1 MVWTQL
7 IYKINNIRI
16 LDIGNVIMEAK
27 WDVHPIFEISCQI
40 ADDEYTNMRR
50 MIHSETFMYISYRN
64 EKEKEKILFTGL
76 LEKGEVYQNI
86 TGTYVILKLTG
97 MTRMLDKLK
106 HTRVFQNKSMT
117 YAEIINKIL
126 NKYGFYYLSDLN
138 LEQRT
143 NEIIVQYQE
152 TDWEFLQ
159 RIASHLNVGV
169 LSNFDDK
176 NKYIV
181 IGLQKKNQ
189 KIVEFRDYTVKKRM
203 KRFEEDTNISALEYE
218 MVYTILTDI
227 YLELGTK
234 VTIMNQE
241 TFVSLCRTKKIS
253 EEVLFEYELVTENS
267 FHKRKYY
274 NDGIIGAALKGKI
287 IDVANDQVKVMITD
301 KDDDTE
307 KPNAS
312 WLPYSTVYSSPDGTG
327 WYCMPE
333 IGDQVRVYFPNE
345 IENDCYTISSVHASS
360 GVMQRVRNNPDNKSL
375 STKYGK
381 TIELSPNSIKIT
393 NGNGM
398 LINISDDDGIVLL
411 SASDINLTADG
422 NISLISSA
430 DTVDICAA
438 EGIKITQGD
447 NSITIQDE
455 ITIEGSKVKMQ

>member
-16 LDIGNVIMEAK
+16 LDIENVIMEVK
-27 WDVHPIFEISCQI
+27 WDEHPMFEMSCQI
-40 ADDEYTNMRR
+40 ADDEYANMRR
-50 MIHSETFMYISYRN
+50 MIHSEEFMCISYRN
-64 EKEKEKILFTGL
+64 EREKEKILFTGL
-76 LEKGEVYQNI
+76 LEKGEIYQNI
-86 TGTYVILKLTG
+86 SGTHVTLKLTG
-97 MTRMLDKLK
+97 MTRMLDRIK

-117 YAEIINKIL
+117 YAEIVNKIL
-126 NKYGFYYLSDLN
+126 NSYGFYYLSDLS
-138 LEQRT
+138 LERST

-159 RIASHLNVGV
+159 RIASHLNTGL
-169 LSNFDDK
+169 LSNYDGK

-181 IGLQKKNQ
+181 IGLQKRNEKS
-189 KIVEFRDYTVKKRM
+189 IEYRDYAIKKRM
-203 KRFEEDTNISALEYE
+203 RRLEENANMSVLEYE
-218 MVYTILTDI
+218 MVYTILTDV

-234 VTIMNQE
+234 ITIMNQE
-241 TFVSLCRTKKIS
+241 TFISACRIKKLS
-253 EEVLFEYELVTENS
+253 EEVLFEYELVKESS
-267 FHKRKYY
+267 FEKKKYY
-274 NDGIIGAALKGKI
+274 NDSVIGAALKGI
-287 IDVANDQVKVMITD
+287 ITDVANDQVKVMITD
-301 KDDDTE
+301 KGDDTE
-307 KPNAS
+307 KQNAS

-360 GVMQRVRNNPDNKSL
+360 GAMQKVRNNPDNKSL

-381 TIELSPNSIKIT
+381 TIELSPDSIKIT

-398 LINISDDDGIVLL
+398 LINVSDNDGIVLI
-411 SASDINLTADG
+411 SASDINLTAEG

-438 EGIKITQGD
+438 EGIKIKQGD
-447 NSITIQDE
+447 NSIIIQDE